1 MQMEFKKGDGQTHY
15 FSLPEESW
23 TPGGTLWF
31 AAKPIPDNDAT
42 DAAAVIDKSFDDTT
56 IVDSDH
62 EEYAAGFVTYQ
73 LEFLPGDI
81 TGVNFNNGESSLE
94 YLGEFQFV
102 PDTGIPESFPPNN
115 EYINVIIYADIKR
128 GTS

>member
-15 FSLPEESW
+15 FQLPDDSW
-23 TPGGTLWF
+23 SAGGTLWF
-31 AAKPIPDNDAT
+31 AAKEIPDNDAT
-42 DAAAVIDKSFDDTT
+42 DANAVINKSFDDTK
-56 IVDSDH
+56 IVESGH
-62 EEYAAGFVTYQ
+62 EEYTSGFVTYE

-81 TGVNFNNGESSLE
+81 VGVNFNNGESNKE

-102 PDTGIPESFPPNN
+102 PTTGIPETFPPND
-115 EYINVIIYADIKR
+115 EYIQVIIYADIKR